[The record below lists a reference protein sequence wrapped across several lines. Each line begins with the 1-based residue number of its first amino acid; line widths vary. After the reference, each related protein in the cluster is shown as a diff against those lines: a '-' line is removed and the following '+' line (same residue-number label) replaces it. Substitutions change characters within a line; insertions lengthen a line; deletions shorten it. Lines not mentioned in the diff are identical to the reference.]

1 MLLGHGCDACGSVP
15 LGYPETND
23 VSMGELTSN
32 FVDMVD
38 WDECS
43 SGVLCNEN

>member
-1 MLLGHGCDACGSVP
+1 MLLGYGCKACGSVP

-23 VSMGELTSN
+23 VHMGELTSN
-32 FVDMVD
+32 FVDYVA

-43 SGVLCNEN
+43 SGGLCAEN